1 MSIRAGGT
9 RGRWRGL
16 SLARRNL
23 FHDRVRFAVTLTG
36 IVFSV
41 VLSAVQLGLFV
52 GFNRATSDVIA
63 RSGAD
68 VWVMSRGVTY
78 LESAIDFS
86 EQRRYRVLAVPGVRT
101 AQPHLVVFAP
111 WTKPDGGVENIML
124 VGVDPPG
131 TMGGPWNL
139 VQSRAD
145 DLNQPDAIIVDELYL
160 GKLGVRGIGDEV
172 EINGRRARVAGLTH
186 GIRTFTTAPVVF
198 TTLERARRFMGM
210 PSDATFYILVR
221 VAPGADAAAVAHAI
235 ERDIPDATA
244 LPTPEW
250 EQRTRD
256 YWMFGTGAG
265 VTVLIAAGLG
275 LLVGLVVV
283 AQTIYAATVDHI
295 REYGTLKAMGA
306 SNTYLYRVIVQQAV
320 VSAVTGYALAMAVAI
335 PVALLSQAG
344 TTAILL
350 PWTLVLA
357 LFLFTVVMCVMASI
371 ISINTVMRLEP
382 ALVFR
387 G

>member
-1 MSIRAGGT
+1 MSGIGPR
-9 RGRWRGL
+9 RRRWRGL

-23 FHDRVRFAVTLTG
+23 LHDRVRFAVTLTG

-52 GFNRATSDVIA
+52 GFNRATADVIA
-63 RSGAD
+63 HSEAD
-68 VWVMSRGVTY
+68 IWVMSRGVAY
-78 LESAIDFS
+78 LESAINFS
-86 EQRRYRVLAVPGVRT
+86 ERRLYQVLSIPGVRT
-101 AQPHLVVFAP
+101 AQAHVVIFAP

-124 VGVDPPG
+124 VGVDTAG

-139 VQSRAD
+139 VQGQAD
-145 DLNQPDAIIVDELYL
+145 DLNRPDAIVVDELYL
-160 GKLGVRGIGDEV
+160 GKLGVRGVGDEA
-172 EINGRRARVAGLTH
+172 EINGHRARVTRLTH

-198 TTLERARRFMGM
+198 TTLDRARRFMGVA
-210 PSDATFYILVR
+210 SDATFYLLVR
-221 VAPGADAAAVAHAI
+221 VAPGADVASVAASIARA
-235 ERDIPDATA
+235 IPDAAA
-244 LPTPEW
+244 LPTPVW
-250 EQRTRD
+250 QQMTQD

-306 SNTYLYRVIVQQAV
+306 SNGYLYRVIVQQAV
-320 VSAVTGYALAMAVAI
+320 VSAVAGYVLAMAVAL
-335 PVALLSQAG
+335 PVSALSQQG

-357 LFLFTVVMCVMASI
+357 LFLFTVVMCVLASV
-371 ISINTVMRLEP
+371 ISINKVMRLEP

>member
-1 MSIRAGGT
+1 MSGR
-9 RGRWRGL
+9 RRWRGL

-23 FHDRVRFAVTLTG
+23 FHDKVRFAVTLTG

-41 VLSAVQLGLFV
+41 VLSSIQLGLFV
-52 GFNRATSDVIA
+52 GFNRATADVIA
-63 RSGAD
+63 HSGAD
-68 VWVMSRGVTY
+68 IWVMSRGVAY

-86 EQRRYRVLAVPGVRT
+86 EQRRYRVLQVPGVAA
-101 AQPHLVVFAP
+101 AQPHVVVFSP
-111 WTKPDGGVENIML
+111 WTKPDGGVENVMI

-131 TMGGPWNL
+131 GMGGPWNL
-139 VQSRAD
+139 VQGTPEV
-145 DLNQPDAIIVDELYL
+145 LNQPDAIIVDELYL
-160 GKLGVRGIGDEV
+160 GKLGVARVGQEA
-172 EINGRRARVAGLTH
+172 EINGTRARLAGLTH

-198 TTLERARRFMGM
+198 TTIDRARRFLRLS
-210 PSDATFYILVR
+210 PDSTFYLLVR
-221 VAPGADAAAVAHAI
+221 VAPGADPAVVAQAI
-235 ERDIPDATA
+235 EREVPDTTA
-244 LPTPEW
+244 LTTAEW
-250 EQRTRD
+250 EQRTRE

-306 SNTYLYRVIVQQAV
+306 SNGYLYRVIVQQAV
-320 VSAVTGYALAMAVAI
+320 VSAVTGYLLAMAVAI
-335 PVALLSQAG
+335 PVSQLSQAG

-350 PWTLVLA
+350 PWTLVGS
-357 LFLFTVVMCVMASI
+357 LFLFTVVMCVLASV
-371 ISINTVMRLEP
+371 ISINKVMRLEP